1 METLNDIKKILINV
15 GLYQGF
21 DLTDPKVSEEVNHET
36 VNMKWI
42 KDYTSDGNWDNEFK
56 EDLKNFLDYMEV
68 CQLALND
75 KNFKI
80 ASNSL
85 FMAMIYAGNLSLIF
99 DSIKTDISTLLSAEY
114 KKNSFSWPSLDE

>member
-1 METLNDIKKILINV
+1 
-15 GLYQGF
+15 
-21 DLTDPKVSEEVNHET
+21 
-36 VNMKWI
+36 
-42 KDYTSDGNWDNEFK
+42 
-56 EDLKNFLDYMEV
+56 
-68 CQLALND
+68 QLALND